1 MNNKN
6 LAVFEIYFVAK
17 VNDKVGTFSGGKLNT
32 SLPLCLPS
40 RSINP
45 LF

>member
-17 VNDKVGTFSGGKLNT
+17 VNDKVGTIKNKVFVCSEIYG
-32 SLPLCLPS
+32 
-40 RSINP
+40 
-45 LF
+45 F